1 MAATEGFSAISL
13 GNHTKQ
19 VPGSRMPLT
28 LWNSGNPTSSNV
40 SAITCKEDGQ
50 QGGWVSEPERIAGRI
65 KQDVY
70 QVPQRAQS
78 RKATLFKHLLVT
90 VRVTMIKYQDE
101 QQQPLWKEN

>member
-28 LWNSGNPTSSNV
+28 LWNPGNPTSSNV

-50 QGGWVSEPERIAGRI
+50 QGGWASKPERIAGRI

-78 RKATLFKHLLVT
+78 RKATLFKHLLLT